1 MFRTD
6 ARRLLVR
13 CATLLLSA
21 LLILS
26 AAPSADAYHYYSEG
40 WRDKHVYYP
49 TLPSG
54 YSQIV
59 SVFGQPCN
67 SNSTANAMNWR
78 AANNGVTYVV
88 RYHYKLG
95 GYGTK
100 HGGTGS
106 TTRSSNLNH
115 DIRGHITNEHLNPK
129 ILSGIWGYNCRYISG
144 TTKWSTHAWGIA
156 VDINSQYESTTDT
169 TCHPNT
175 NAVAPIW
182 KNHRWIHGASFKDCM
197 HFQYATNY

>member
-1 MFRTD
+1 MPVVVVAVAMLLTTV
-6 ARRLLVR
+6 ARP
-13 CATLLLSA
+13 AS
-21 LLILS
+21 
-26 AAPSADAYHYYSEG
+26 AYHYYAEG

-54 YSQIV
+54 YSGIV

-67 SNSTANAMNWR
+67 SNSTKNAMNWR
-78 AANNGVTYVV
+78 AADDGVTYIV

-95 GYGTK
+95 GYGTR

-106 TTRSSNLNH
+106 LTRSSNLNN
-115 DIRGHITNEHLNPK
+115 DVRGHITNAHLNPK
-129 ILSGIWGYNCRYISG
+129 VKRGIWGYNCRYISG

-156 VDINSQYESTTDT
+156 VDINSAYESTTDT
-169 TCHPNT
+169 ACTSEVD
-175 NAVAPIW
+175 AVAPIW
-182 KNHRWIHGASFKDCM
+182 KNHRWIHGASFRDCM